1 MWRRVGDV
9 AAYYNLLAECY
20 DELYGEEQIAKYNL
34 VMNTVYVS
42 GDVLDVGCGTGMF
55 LDRVHS
61 GGFRVGVDVSLGML
75 HVCKRRH
82 GYSSGRIDLVAGDA
96 HMLPFRAGCFN
107 YVFMYTVFQN
117 LALPLKAFR
126 EAYRVLRDGG
136 VFAVTLLK
144 RVKGLLA
151 RALFLVEE
159 AGFNGVRLMESA
171 ESVDWVI
178 YTFKGK
184 SPVRLKSSVN
194 CRLGT
199 MPKTRPNLG
208 VRMC

>member
-1 MWRRVGDV
+1 M
-9 AAYYNLLAECY
+9 
-20 DELYGEEQIAKYNL
+20 
-34 VMNTVYVS
+34 
-42 GDVLDVGCGTGMF
+42 
-55 LDRVHS
+55 
-61 GGFRVGVDVSLGML
+61 
-75 HVCKRRH
+75 
-82 GYSSGRIDLVAGDA
+82 
-96 HMLPFRAGCFN
+96 
-107 YVFMYTVFQN
+107 
-117 LALPLKAFR
+117 
-126 EAYRVLRDGG
+126 
-136 VFAVTLLK
+136 FAVTLLK

-159 AGFNGVRLMESA
+159 AGFNSVRLMESA